1 MGDHSQ
7 RIDRDLFLSKAKI
20 KIRRSW
26 AIAFSL
32 SKVKCCSH
40 LPDFL
45 SGAHHE
51 NPHQEDESFPKI
63 PGVVFVRCGIP
74 LGPGAP
80 VQCCFFATDGL
91 VLVWGGHFD
100 FDFTPINIIAA

>member
-1 MGDHSQ
+1 MFFFPEGKDEV
-7 RIDRDLFLSKAKI
+7 KKI
-20 KIRRSW
+20 L
-26 AIAFSL
+26 AIAIRL
-32 SKVKCCSH
+32 SKVKCETH